1 MAITHTQTVTG
12 LTIVNNSDNIVSE
25 VTVKTVSV
33 DDSDPSTLTIEGD
46 DNIGITTEGVTTS
59 TSGFVAY
66 ESLTQDTILN
76 WTEVKDYLDNSNTKV
91 NQEAWIN
98 SVKTPPTPSHV
109 NKDLPFLT
117 YIIIL
122 YYATKKLILCFLFVK
137 VGFG

>member
-33 DDSDPSTLTIEGD
+33 DDSDPSTLTIDGE

-76 WTEVKDYLDNSNTKV
+76 WTPVKDGLAASNTKI
-91 NQEAWIN
+91 NHEAWIN
-98 SVKTPPTPSHV
+98 SVKSPPTPEKV
-109 NKDLPFLT
+109 DKALPW
-117 YIIIL
+117 
-122 YYATKKLILCFLFVK
+122 
-137 VGFG
+137 